1 MMKYKLIAKSLNSL
15 QNPIETVLKNR
26 GIENVEEY
34 LSLTTASRDTYLN
47 LDLIHEAVELF
58 DKHFQSKDP
67 IGILA
72 DNDVDG
78 VCSATLMYKFIK
90 DLDSDYNVRIYVHQ
104 KNKSHGLADKDV
116 DLDADIKLLI
126 VPDAGSN
133 DIYEHQELYQKGIS
147 CICLDHHQV
156 TTLMYDNPA
165 IIVNNQTSKNYQNKN
180 CCGAS
185 ITMEFCRA
193 LDEFYWEDIC
203 DKYLDLVA
211 IANVC
216 DVMMLSETETRAII
230 NEGLGQ
236 INNKMLQEII
246 KAQEFSM
253 KGIVN
258 PHTVGFYIGP
268 LINAFIRL
276 ATYEERVL
284 LIKAFCE
291 DESETFE
298 YTKRGESFPI
308 EENIYEHVV
317 RLMKSYKGKQ
327 DRTRDKAVG
336 LLLHKALE
344 LKDDKVVIIDGTKE
358 IEGPLAG
365 LVAIRISET
374 IHKPVLLVRKNDDCL
389 AGSGRAFN
397 NCSIEDFRG
406 LVEECPYMDWGQGHN
421 SAFGCQMP
429 KDNIDLAKQWF
440 NEKLQ
445 DVDMEKIYHVDFIVD
460 VDDIDVGFIKAIG
473 DNQNLWGH
481 GVDEP
486 MVAVENIT
494 IKRSDINIQGK
505 NFDSVTFT
513 INDIKFVQFKMSED
527 DELLAWASEWDGKDT
542 DKITLNVVGEVSIS
556 EYKGIYTPQLII
568 KESMVCNEN
577 I

>member
-1 MMKYKLIAKSLNSL
+1 MQYKLIAGSLNNL

-34 LSLTTASRDTYLN
+34 LALTTAPRDTYSN
-47 LDLIHEAVELF
+47 LDFIQEAVELF
-58 DKHFQSKDP
+58 DKHFQDKDP

-78 VCSATLMYKFIK
+78 VCSATLMYNFIK
-90 DLDSDYNVRIYVHQ
+90 SLDESYDVRIYVHHR
-104 KNKSHGLADKDV
+104 NKSHGLADKDF
-116 DLDADIKLLI
+116 DLDSDIKLLI

-133 DIYEHQELYQKGIS
+133 DIEEHGLLSEHGVS
-147 CICLDHHQV
+147 CICADHHHV
-156 TTLMYDNPA
+156 TANIANSPA
-165 IIVNNQTSKNYQNKN
+165 IIVNNQISDNYQNKN

-185 ITMEFCRA
+185 ITLEFCRA
-193 LDEFYWEDIC
+193 LEEFYWEDIC
-203 DKYLDLVA
+203 DQYLDLVA
-211 IANVC
+211 VANVC
-216 DVMMLSETETRAII
+216 DVMLISEPETRAII

-276 ATYEERVL
+276 ATFEEREL

-298 YTKRGESFPI
+298 YTKRGESFPV

-317 RLMKSYKGKQ
+317 RLMKSYQGKQ
-327 DRTRDKAVG
+327 DRSRDKAVSI
-336 LLLHKALE
+336 LLNKALE
-344 LKDDKVVIIDGTKE
+344 FEDDKVVIIDGTNE

-365 LVAIRISET
+365 LVAIKISES
-374 IHKPVLLVRKNDDCL
+374 IHKPVLLVRKNDGCL

-397 NCSIEDFRG
+397 NCPIEDFRG

-429 KDNIDLAKQWF
+429 LNNIDDARCWF
-440 NEKLQ
+440 NEELK
-445 DVDMEKIYHVDFIVD
+445 DVNMEKVYHVDFIVD
-460 VDDIDVGFIKAIG
+460 IDDINVSFIKTI
-473 DNQNLWGH
+473 DEHQNLWGH

-486 MVAVENIT
+486 VIAVEHLT
-494 IKRSDINIQGK
+494 IKRPDINVQGK
-505 NFDSVTFT
+505 NFDSVAFT
-513 INDIKFVQFKMSED
+513 VNDIKFVQFKMSED
-527 DELLAWASEWDGKDT
+527 DELLAWASAWDGEDT
-542 DKITLNVVGEVSIS
+542 DEITLNVVGEVSIS
-556 EYKGIYTPQLII
+556 EYKGVYTPQMII
-568 KESMVCNEN
+568 KESLITNGLD
-577 I
+577 